1 MSEGPVRVVPAD
13 DAHWP
18 DVDTVLGHR
27 GDSAQCWCQ
36 WFKLSRSQYTETS
49 AAARKARLREQVAS
63 APAPGVL
70 AYLGDEPVGW
80 CAVEPRS
87 QYPVL
92 ARSRIARAAGE
103 TDDRGRWA
111 VTCFVVRMEFRG
123 RGVARALLRGAVEH
137 ARENGARVVDG
148 YPVDPTVRP
157 SLSSAEKYHG
167 TVTLFAWAGFAII
180 ARPSPT
186 RAIMRVEFGE

>member
-1 MSEGPVRVVPAD
+1 MEEETFSVVPAD
-13 DAHWP
+13 EARWR

-36 WFKLSRSQYTETS
+36 WFKLASSEYRETS
-49 AAARKARLREQVAS
+49 AAERKALLREQVVRTPS
-63 APAPGVL
+63 PGVL

-80 CAVEPRS
+80 CAVEPRDH
-87 QYPVL
+87 YPVL
-92 ARSRIARAAGE
+92 ARSRIARAAG
-103 TDDRGRWA
+103 DQDGPQRWV
-111 VTCFVVRMEFRG
+111 VTCFVVRIGFRG

-137 ARENGARVVDG
+137 ARENGALVLDA
-148 YPVDPTVRP
+148 YPVDPAARP

-167 TVTLFAWAGFAII
+167 TVTLFESAGFAVI

-186 RAIMRVEFGE
+186 RAAMRLEFGG